1 MPRSPNVSRCSYDQY
16 DLDDESRHGSR
27 SRSSSRRRHRDIE
40 ADAPIAQEEGLS
52 SDQKVGICAIATGFL
67 LLAGLGIAACCGVFT
82 PKTQQPYHHQHQGV
96 NHQIIMSDN
105 TSHMSPMTVPDN
117 SIQQQPVEQP
127 VKDPV
132 VHAPVDDMG
141 PNSSFPDMIPD
152 SKKSN
157 GCRVTQVAPH
167 RAPKKS
173 GGTVWEPLVLPVSTE
188 EAIAS
193 AQKWC
198 EKVEGR
204 AKMLEKTKKASYT
217 HIHYQMKTFLFRF
230 KDDFRI
236 KFTPLKAGTRI
247 EVQSQSRVGKS
258 DLGKNPKR
266 VAKFLTWM
274 EKQHPTV

>member
-1 MPRSPNVSRCSYDQY
+1 M
-16 DLDDESRHGSR
+16 G
-27 SRSSSRRRHRDIE
+27 
-40 ADAPIAQEEGLS
+40 
-52 SDQKVGICAIATGFL
+52 
-67 LLAGLGIAACCGVFT
+67 
-82 PKTQQPYHHQHQGV
+82 
-96 NHQIIMSDN
+96 IMSDN

-152 SKKSN
+152 SKKRN

-173 GGTVWEPLVLPVSTE
+173 GGTVWEPLILPVSTE

-198 EKVEGR
+198 QDVEGW
-204 AKMLEKTKKASYT
+204 AKLKNKTDRQL
-217 HIHYQMKTFLFRF
+217 HYRMSTLLGF
-230 KDDFRI
+230 KDDFRV

-247 EVQSQSRVGKS
+247 EVHSQSRLGKS
-258 DLGKNPKR
+258 DFGKNPKG

-274 EKQHPTV
+274 EKQHSTV